1 MNPGIQI
8 REAEPTDRAAIRA
21 LAIDN
26 RMFQPDDMGD
36 FDRTL
41 DGAFDGTLDDHRW
54 LVAIDDTD
62 HIIGAAY
69 YAPEPFA
76 DRLWNLYFLASRP
89 DGHRSGAGTA
99 LVQRVEHDLQR
110 QGEAAA
116 RILIVETS
124 SLDAY
129 RPARTF
135 YARAGFREEA
145 RITDFYGPGDDKI
158 TFWRSLLA

>member
-1 MNPGIQI
+1 MARSTIIAGSSPSTTPTTSS
-8 REAEPTDRAAIRA
+8 EPPTTPPSR
-21 LAIDN
+21 
-26 RMFQPDDMGD
+26 
-36 FDRTL
+36 
-41 DGAFDGTLDDHRW
+41 
-54 LVAIDDTD
+54 
-62 HIIGAAY
+62 
-69 YAPEPFA
+69 FA